1 MRAVTSIRIN
11 KDVLNHLRT
20 LNINVSD
27 YINKLIMA
35 DLSKKSYEDTALK
48 KVVDSAIR
56 EEKKSK
62 IIAEMKVIGAIQNIS
77 TQIYNISKNN
87 ENTAHNLLK
96 RNMELLE
103 LEYENDYSR
112 ETKHQIKEMY
122 KEIQDLN
129 IALFEPFEKKKILN

>member
-1 MRAVTSIRIN
+1 
-11 KDVLNHLRT
+11 
-20 LNINVSD
+20 
-27 YINKLIMA
+27 
-35 DLSKKSYEDTALK
+35 
-48 KVVDSAIR
+48 VVDSAIR